1 MTDTANHCS
10 AKFKVNPAKL
20 LIAPTSIANKKLI
33 DNSHGHTKCR
43 NNELTFFID
52 GALITTNIYISVNFL
67 NITN

>member
-33 DNSHGHTKCR
+33 HNSHGHTKCR